1 MRSNILILH
10 FVVACAVCPVASFAE
25 VVLVKCSDAGGAITY
40 MTNQCDEGMHQLETI
55 SESEPE
61 NIPVKTIR
69 RANTRT
75 RWAEP
80 VAHARKRPDV
90 ELMRSAKMN
99 AELIDAERHKRIFQQ
114 ASID

>member
-1 MRSNILILH
+1 MRGNILILH
-10 FVVACAVCPVASFAE
+10 FVVACALCPAASFAE

-40 MTNQCDEGMHQLETI
+40 MTNQCEEDMRQLETI
-55 SESEPE
+55 PESGSA
-61 NIPVKTIR
+61 NIPVTTIR
-69 RANTRT
+69 RVNTRT

-80 VAHARKRPDV
+80 VLHAHKRPDV

-99 AELIDAERHKRIFQQ
+99 AELMDAERHKRIFQQ

>member
-1 MRSNILILH
+1 MRRNILTLP
-10 FVVACAVCPVASFAE
+10 FVFACALCPAASFAE

-40 MTNQCDEGMHQLETI
+40 MTNQCEEDMSQLETI
-55 SESEPE
+55 SESEPAAMT
-61 NIPVKTIR
+61 VKTIR

-80 VAHARKRPDV
+80 VVYANKRPDV
-90 ELMRSAKMN
+90 ELMRAAKMN
-99 AELIDAERHKRIFQQ
+99 AELMDAERHKRIFQQ